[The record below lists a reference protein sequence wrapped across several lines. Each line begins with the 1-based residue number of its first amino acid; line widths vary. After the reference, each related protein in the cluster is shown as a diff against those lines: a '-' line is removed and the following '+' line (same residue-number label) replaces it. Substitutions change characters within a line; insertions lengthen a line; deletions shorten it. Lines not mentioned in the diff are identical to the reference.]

1 MANVFYRL
9 ELIEAYGTGIRK
21 IMDIYE
27 GSGKKPQ
34 IGTSDNAFKIILP
47 NLNAQ
52 TEKEQISDERD
63 SQEEKVIQLA
73 RKQGMVTRQEVE
85 KLLGI
90 GQTTSG
96 RLLKKIMKNGQLIQE
111 GKGKITH
118 YRLSK

>member
-1 MANVFYRL
+1 
-9 ELIEAYGTGIRK
+9 
-21 IMDIYE
+21 MDIYE

-85 KLLGI
+85 KLLDI